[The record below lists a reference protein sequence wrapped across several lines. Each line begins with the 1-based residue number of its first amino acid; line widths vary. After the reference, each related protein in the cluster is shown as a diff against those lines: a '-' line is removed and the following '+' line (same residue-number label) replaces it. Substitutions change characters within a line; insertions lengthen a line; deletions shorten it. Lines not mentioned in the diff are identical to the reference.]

1 MITNVREDCSQNQ
14 EFYLNQSNEFLDK
27 AFVVLFKGLQ
37 ENSEEIKE
45 LQNSG
50 SASDQKRVLE
60 IKVWQE
66 QITDEMGKII
76 FAQEERGLLEVDD
89 EEV

>member
-1 MITNVREDCSQNQ
+1 MITNVREYCSQNQ

>member
-1 MITNVREDCSQNQ
+1 M
-14 EFYLNQSNEFLDK
+14 
-27 AFVVLFKGLQ
+27 LFKGLQ

>member
-1 MITNVREDCSQNQ
+1 MKLAQKIKVSEWLS
-14 EFYLNQSNEFLDK
+14 
-27 AFVVLFKGLQ
+27 
-37 ENSEEIKE
+37 SEEIKE